1 MTTITTIN
9 PATEKAIHSYDIM
22 TEKQATAR
30 LESCHGHFCN
40 GVNYP
45 IWNGP
50 PILITSVKNYVTMP
64 MNWPP

>member
-30 LESCHGHFCN
+30 LESCHEAFLQWRKLTHLERATYLNNIGQK
-40 GVNYP
+40 
-45 IWNGP
+45 
-50 PILITSVKNYVTMP
+50 TT
-64 MNWPP
+64 